1 MTQEAKQQHVNG
13 SAVAAASIAG
23 SGGQRSE
30 PAMARGPSAATRAA
44 PDWELVLK
52 RNNVERLKRDK
63 FPLEIRN
70 EIDALAK
77 KNYLDISE
85 EDMVRF
91 QWYGLY
97 QDKPKV
103 GYFMLRVKAP
113 SGILTAQ
120 QYRTLGELSL
130 KYGRDY
136 TELSTR
142 QNVQLHWLQIKHF
155 NDVFATLDSVGL
167 TSLGGCGDSVRN
179 ITGCPVAG
187 LDADELF
194 DCREQL
200 DEVVTFFLSERDYFD
215 LPRKHKITIS
225 SCAAQCNAPE
235 INCIVFIGTRQG
247 GRNGFSLR
255 VGGGLSSTPRLARDL
270 GVFVEQD
277 DALPVSKAILDVWR
291 EDLRYRLSRAK
302 ARLKFLVDD
311 YGPEG
316 VLTAVQERLGRELEP
331 LLEVPKPR
339 GAVDHLGVHEQKQ
352 PGLYY
357 VGFPVFLGQV
367 TGTQTVR
374 IADLAASYGGDV
386 RLARQQNFILTGIPE
401 ARVQEVIDRVAEIGF
416 PLDVNGIRGIS
427 VGCTGQ
433 PLCNYAV
440 AETKTKLGE
449 IIERLEARFG
459 RDVSGLRLGVDGCP
473 HSCAHH
479 WVSDIGLQGTTAR
492 GDADSGKL
500 EAYEVYLRGG
510 LGESAEIGRPL
521 LRRMPAQEA
530 AATVE
535 RLVAAYLAERTD
547 GESFQ
552 SFAKRKSDEELVAIG
567 SGAADAVAV

>member
-277 DALPVSKAILDVWR
+277 DALAVSKAILDVWR

-521 LRRMPAQEA
+521 LRRVPAEEA

-535 RLVAAYLAERTD
+535 RLVAAYLGERTD

>member
-1 MTQEAKQQHVNG
+1 
-13 SAVAAASIAG
+13 
-23 SGGQRSE
+23 
-30 PAMARGPSAATRAA
+30 MARAA

-52 RNNVERLKRDK
+52 RNNIEKLKRDK
-63 FPLEIRN
+63 FPLEIVN
-70 EIDALAK
+70 EIDALAE

-113 SGILTAQ
+113 SGILTAP
-120 QYRTLGELSL
+120 QYKALGELSL

-155 NDVFATLDSVGL
+155 NDVFAALDAVGL

-187 LDADELF
+187 LDKDELF

-200 DEVVTFFLSERDYFD
+200 DEVVEFFLRERDYFD

-235 INCIVFIGTRQG
+235 INCIVFIGAQQN
-247 GRNGFSLR
+247 GRNGFSVR

-270 GVFVEQD
+270 NVFIPKE

-331 LLEVPKPR
+331 LIEVPKPS

-367 TGTQTVR
+367 TGTQTVQ
-374 IADLAASYGGDV
+374 IADLASEYGGDV

-401 ARVQEVIDRVAEIGF
+401 HRVQEVIDRVSEIGF

-459 RDVSGLRLGVDGCP
+459 RDVEGLKLGVDGCP
-473 HSCAHH
+473 HACAHH

-492 GDADSGKL
+492 GDADSGLMKL

-521 LRRMPAQEA
+521 LRRIPAGEA

-535 RLVAAYLAERTD
+535 RLVAAYLAERMD

-552 SFAKRKSDEELVAIG
+552 TYAKRKSDEELVAIG
-567 SGAADAVAV
+567 SGVPAAVAIS

>member
-1 MTQEAKQQHVNG
+1 
-13 SAVAAASIAG
+13 
-23 SGGQRSE
+23 
-30 PAMARGPSAATRAA
+30 
-44 PDWELVLK
+44 
-52 RNNVERLKRDK
+52 
-63 FPLEIRN
+63 
-70 EIDALAK
+70 
-77 KNYLDISE
+77 
-85 EDMVRF
+85 
-91 QWYGLY
+91 
-97 QDKPKV
+97 
-103 GYFMLRVKAP
+103 
-113 SGILTAQ
+113 
-120 QYRTLGELSL
+120 
-130 KYGRDY
+130 
-136 TELSTR
+136 
-142 QNVQLHWLQIKHF
+142 
-155 NDVFATLDSVGL
+155 
-167 TSLGGCGDSVRN
+167 
-179 ITGCPVAG
+179 
-187 LDADELF
+187 
-194 DCREQL
+194 
-200 DEVVTFFLSERDYFD
+200 
-215 LPRKHKITIS
+215 
-225 SCAAQCNAPE
+225 
-235 INCIVFIGTRQG
+235 
-247 GRNGFSLR
+247 
-255 VGGGLSSTPRLARDL
+255 
-270 GVFVEQD
+270 
-277 DALPVSKAILDVWR
+277 VSKAILDVWR

-339 GAVDHLGVHEQKQ
+339 GSVDHLGVHEQKQ

-357 VGFPVFLGQV
+357 VGFPVFLGHV

-416 PLDVNGIRGIS
+416 PLDVNSIRGIS

-440 AETKTKLGE
+440 AETKTRLGE

-521 LRRMPAQEA
+521 LRRVPSAEVPAY
-530 AATVE
+530 VE
-535 RLVAAYLAERTD
+535 RLVAAYLSERQT
-547 GESFQ
+547 GETFQ
-552 SFAKRKSDEELVAIG
+552 SFAKRKTDDELVAIG
-567 SGAADAVAV
+567 TGAPEPVPA